1 MKRDDIRNILNNAD
15 LDLEAKIDAVLN
27 MRGSELGELENA
39 RSTIRELEAARSQID
54 ALTKQN
60 GELQGTVDSHKDYD
74 DMKNE
79 LSILRTEKSD
89 REMTDR
95 FTAVVGT
102 NKFKNTFT
110 SDGVKKAFVDA
121 VALEENQGKTDEEIY
136 KAISE
141 GKESEWYESPYRVSM
156 TPSAGRVDVPTS
168 EDAYFEEKYGKNPF
182 FKKI

>member
-1 MKRDDIRNILNNAD
+1 MKREDIGNILDNAE
-15 LDLEAKIDAVLN
+15 LDREAKIDAVLN
-27 MRGSELGELENA
+27 MRGSELNELASA
-39 RSTIRELEAARSQID
+39 RSTIES
-54 ALTKQN
+54 LTSRN
-60 GELQGTVDSHKDYD
+60 GELQGIVDSRKDYD

-95 FTAVVGT
+95 FTAVVGN

-110 SDGVKKAFVDA
+110 SDGVKKAFADA

-156 TPSAGRVDVPTS
+156 TPSAGRVDMPTS

-182 FKKI
+182 FKKSNT